1 MAAVSPRQLQL
12 HIHSIDSFNEY
23 DQRTENY
30 IYMWFKVKFFYFLS
44 DLGCSMAGVCKN
56 GILNS

>member
-1 MAAVSPRQLQL
+1 MAEVSPRQLQL

-30 IYMWFKVKFFYFLS
+30 IYMWFKVKFLYFLQIWAVVW
-44 DLGCSMAGVCKN
+44 LEYVSMGF
-56 GILNS
+56 